1 MAEEVSRAVDWLP
14 AGALKVPIGIQLHP
28 GAAHTHAYLRRRLP
42 ASVQAS
48 GECDARVLWTSSSLS
63 SLRCQPALVRRP
75 WGRHCVGGSNSAVPL
90 LRAVRPRAVPTAEEG
105 GSQRVRAHPRARER
119 HRRLRP
125 RGGWLDAPVCVLLN
139 CTGIRMVCT
148 PAHGQLLATAPRS
161 TFAIRAG
168 YRDRSRF
175 PAATAGAE
183 HCGQH
188 AGSCGRWMSPP
199 VFHVLVCS
207 VASLLSP
214 IISRT

>member
-1 MAEEVSRAVDWLP
+1 
-14 AGALKVPIGIQLHP
+14 
-28 GAAHTHAYLRRRLP
+28 
-42 ASVQAS
+42 VQAS

-161 TFAIRAG
+161 TFAIQQWLLGSEICHGNTRITLARCKIFVRSNRSTQMPNLLPGEKTIFWYVLAG
-168 YRDRSRF
+168 GVPSIRPFQTKACHEQFCKYF
-175 PAATAGAE
+175 TAVYIE
-183 HCGQH
+183 
-188 AGSCGRWMSPP
+188 
-199 VFHVLVCS
+199 
-207 VASLLSP
+207 
-214 IISRT
+214 